1 MQTTGSNPKAMSGKG
16 PAKAKPTTRKPMTKD
31 KVIKG
36 SNKNS
41 GAGYSEDDGG
51 SVTKSMPKKKSKK

>member
-1 MQTTGSNPKAMSGKG
+1 MINTGSNPKAMAGKG
-16 PAKAKPTTRKPMTKD
+16 PSKGKAATRKPA

-51 SVTKSMPKKKSKK
+51 SVTKAVKKPAKKKK